1 MSMPV
6 VEIENLT
13 KDFQVGFWKKRPVR
27 ALDNLNL
34 QVGQGEVFGFLGPN
48 GAGKSTTLKIL
59 MQLLHP
65 TSGKA
70 TILGKPID
78 SVSMH
83 QSIGYLPENPYFY
96 DYLTPEE
103 LLTYMGRLF
112 GLRQPG
118 LGQKVDTLL
127 TLVGLA
133 GARKLQLRKFSKG
146 MVQRIG
152 IAQAII
158 NDPEIVFLDEPMSGL
173 DPLGRMEVRRIITS
187 LKTRGVTVFFSS
199 HILPDVEAIC
209 DRVAILNKGK
219 LQQAGTL
226 EEILKSGN
234 EARDVILA
242 GWSESTLSEIKRAC
256 DDCRIMGNRL
266 HLRLS
271 RPAQMDALLSI
282 ISARKLEL
290 ISINPVRPSLE
301 EYFQSLVG
309 SPDARGER

>member
-1 MSMPV
+1 MNMPV
-6 VEIENLT
+6 IEIENLT

-27 ALDNLNL
+27 ALDSLCL
-34 QVGQGEVFGFLGPN
+34 QVQKGEVFGFLGPN

-59 MQLLHP
+59 MHLLHA

-70 TILGKPID
+70 AILGKPTD
-78 SVSMH
+78 SVPMH
-83 QSIGYLPENPYFY
+83 QFIGYLPENPYFY

-103 LLTYMGRLF
+103 LLTYIGRLF
-112 GLRQPG
+112 GFRPPG
-118 LGQKVDTLL
+118 LTRKVDELL
-127 TLVGLA
+127 KLVGLA
-133 GARKLQLRKFSKG
+133 GSRKLQLRKFSKG

-158 NDPEIVFLDEPMSGL
+158 NDPEVVFLDEPMSGL
-173 DPLGRMEVRRIITS
+173 DPLGRMEVRQIITS
-187 LKTRGVTVFFSS
+187 LKARGVTVFFSS

-219 LQQAGTL
+219 LQQSGTL

-234 EARDVILA
+234 EGRDVILA
-242 GWSESTLSEIKRAC
+242 GWSEPALNEIKKAC
-256 DDCRIMGNRL
+256 DEFSIMGNRL

-271 RPAQMDALLSI
+271 NSTQMGLLFSI
-282 ISARKLEL
+282 ITAHKLEL

-301 EYFQSLVG
+301 QYFQSLVA
-309 SPDARGER
+309 SQRMRGEQ